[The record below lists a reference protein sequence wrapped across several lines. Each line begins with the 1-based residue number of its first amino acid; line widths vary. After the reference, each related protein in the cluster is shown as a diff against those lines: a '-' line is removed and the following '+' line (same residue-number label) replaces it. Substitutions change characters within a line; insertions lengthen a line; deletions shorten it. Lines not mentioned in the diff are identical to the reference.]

1 MRSEKRGIL
10 VRITSPFG
18 GIFRYL
24 REDILIFACLMGIV
38 ICTATYFDVVGMGS
52 AVALSLFTTVVGY
65 LVYDGNRSY
74 GVLVILVL
82 HIFMIVGI
90 GSFSVRYSDGRVE
103 FENFQQIEDEVI
115 DDLVVI
121 QRLDGH
127 GRSTY
132 TLFKE
137 IQNSMGEN
145 SSIVRF
151 KVVVRGFTR
160 YRIGNVCRLPKEV
173 FIRGDQVD
181 PNRQREIDRYLRS
194 KDIQGTVYSDRI
206 ECLETEQT
214 VWIDVLRWIND
225 LKRAIES
232 EIYLGVSEPKATLLL
247 GMIFGDEREYQDELN
262 EGIRLL
268 GLSHVVAASGSNVS
282 YIENSVEK
290 FLGKLVPAKA
300 RYIIKILALCIF
312 AMIAGLSGSVL
323 RAVSTRCVKIV
334 AQIVGRRVG
343 DVRALVIASSI
354 LLVWKPNLVD
364 DVGFQLSVV
373 AVLGLAVGGDLYEIV
388 SKSMRSGLVQRGVEM
403 LGGSVLPSFICT
415 VFTIPV
421 TYFRFG
427 AGSLMTIIPNVLIL
441 PLLDEIF
448 TIGIIA
454 TIFSTIWGGSIS
466 GYLWNTLDLLLS
478 IFVEFVEVG
487 ADLFVDHGLGS
498 ASSSIIWFCSISIIF
513 IVCTRYSSSRSYY
526 LSGLAK

>member
-1 MRSEKRGIL
+1 M
-10 VRITSPFG
+10 
-18 GIFRYL
+18 
-24 REDILIFACLMGIV
+24 
-38 ICTATYFDVVGMGS
+38 
-52 AVALSLFTTVVGY
+52 
-65 LVYDGNRSY
+65 
-74 GVLVILVL
+74 
-82 HIFMIVGI
+82 
-90 GSFSVRYSDGRVE
+90 
-103 FENFQQIEDEVI
+103 
-115 DDLVVI
+115 
-121 QRLDGH
+121 
-127 GRSTY
+127 
-132 TLFKE
+132 
-137 IQNSMGEN
+137 
-145 SSIVRF
+145 
-151 KVVVRGFTR
+151 
-160 YRIGNVCRLPKEV
+160 
-173 FIRGDQVD
+173 
-181 PNRQREIDRYLRS
+181 
-194 KDIQGTVYSDRI
+194 YSDRI

-373 AVLGLAVGGDLYEIV
+373 AVLGLAVGETC
-388 SKSMRSGLVQRGVEM
+388 MRSLVKVCGRVWY
-403 LGGSVLPSFICT
+403 S
-415 VFTIPV
+415 
-421 TYFRFG
+421 R
-427 AGSLMTIIPNVLIL
+427 VLICL
-441 PLLDEIF
+441 VGRCCLV
-448 TIGIIA
+448 
-454 TIFSTIWGGSIS
+454 
-466 GYLWNTLDLLLS
+466 LS
-478 IFVEFVEVG
+478 VQC
-487 ADLFVDHGLGS
+487 L
-498 ASSSIIWFCSISIIF
+498 
-513 IVCTRYSSSRSYY
+513 RYR
-526 LSGLAK
+526 